1 MGAIATDPSRLI
13 TITDLSH
20 VALSGVGLRVDDTR
34 VDLMGSTEENNTRR
48 PSLVV
53 PPGKSFDRCHLHT
66 IRGSR
71 TFLNS
76 CNEAQRRGEFVCKT
90 LLEVIATLCVLE
102 LLIQDI
108 IILDK

>member
-53 PPGKSFDRCHLHT
+53 PPGKSFDWCIFTRFVVL
-66 IRGSR
+66 
-71 TFLNS
+71 S

-90 LLEVIATLCVLE
+90 WLEVIATLCVLE
-102 LLIQDI
+102 LLIQDTI
-108 IILDK
+108 IRYNNLG